1 MSDQNV
7 AGKVTW
13 REVAKLAYQ
22 AYAANTGGKN
32 YQGNPMPEFDAL
44 PEAIKTAWE
53 AAIRHSARVVLAA
66 SPELTEEDRRRII
79 DPSIWAGWKSSEGA
93 IMSEEIARPPIAVS
107 RTVHIPVP
115 IAVAL
120 GYMVQTQR
128 MSQEQADDLLNRL
141 KNEVD
146 QKES

>member
-1 MSDQNV
+1 MTDQNV

-53 AAIRHSARVVLAA
+53 AAIRHSVRVVLAA
-66 SPELTEEDRRRII
+66 SPLVPEEERKRII
-79 DPSIWAGWKSSEGA
+79 DPSIWAGWKSSGGQ
-93 IMSEEIARPPIAVS
+93 S
-107 RTVHIPVP
+107 
-115 IAVAL
+115 
-120 GYMVQTQR
+120 
-128 MSQEQADDLLNRL
+128 
-141 KNEVD
+141 
-146 QKES
+146 